1 MKFTKAVACGGAI
14 LTLLATI
21 GCAKKDLPEARV
33 NGAAKFQLNG
43 GAAISQA
50 SSDEYNPYVI
60 QMGDNYLV
68 LVFGSNR
75 ACGGCTGHNLFMAIS
90 VNAYNNDAVFPAFEN
105 PTVLTIGGTPLNYA
119 NRIQYAATATGNNV
133 RIFLT
138 NTGGNVQQTGAI
150 PPTGPYNTTLTNIAN
165 VAGLTSTVLGVE
177 YTGNRVYARQGGTV
191 YAVNHAS
198 AGDALVAMATGQT
211 ATSVA
216 SVEGTFTSRTDGFFS
231 LIDGTITS
239 MSLYGNGGNLAS
251 VNNAIAKGRI
261 TARNV
266 TVMGGLGG
274 GSNGALMF
282 ISGTE
287 SGGTSEDMYVVD
299 GITVREMWQQIN
311 PRPPAAPATQG
322 GGGGTAAIPTFSPAA
337 GHYAMPLNVT
347 MSSATSGAIICYT
360 TDGATDP
367 ACSATPACT
376 TGTLY
381 SGAVSFYNL
390 TRNFRALACKLGMAN
405 SAVVNA
411 THVSDAMPPTT
422 PGSPFADATS
432 TSQVQI
438 MWSASSDA
446 GTSTAQLVYEICQT
460 TTSGNCSTLTATFT
474 SSAGAT
480 SYYSN
485 GLTGC
490 TTYYYRIRARDLA
503 GNISTGTTQV
513 SATTSG
519 C

>member
-177 YTGNRVYARQGGTV
+177 YTGNRV
-191 YAVNHAS
+191 
-198 AGDALVAMATGQT
+198 
-211 ATSVA
+211 
-216 SVEGTFTSRTDGFFS
+216 
-231 LIDGTITS
+231 
-239 MSLYGNGGNLAS
+239 
-251 VNNAIAKGRI
+251 
-261 TARNV
+261 
-266 TVMGGLGG
+266 
-274 GSNGALMF
+274 
-282 ISGTE
+282 
-287 SGGTSEDMYVVD
+287 
-299 GITVREMWQQIN
+299 
-311 PRPPAAPATQG
+311 
-322 GGGGTAAIPTFSPAA
+322 
-337 GHYAMPLNVT
+337 
-347 MSSATSGAIICYT
+347 
-360 TDGATDP
+360 
-367 ACSATPACT
+367 
-376 TGTLY
+376 
-381 SGAVSFYNL
+381 
-390 TRNFRALACKLGMAN
+390 
-405 SAVVNA
+405 
-411 THVSDAMPPTT
+411 
-422 PGSPFADATS
+422 
-432 TSQVQI
+432 
-438 MWSASSDA
+438 
-446 GTSTAQLVYEICQT
+446 
-460 TTSGNCSTLTATFT
+460 
-474 SSAGAT
+474 
-480 SYYSN
+480 
-485 GLTGC
+485 
-490 TTYYYRIRARDLA
+490 
-503 GNISTGTTQV
+503 
-513 SATTSG
+513 
-519 C
+519 